1 MPALMTAFSWGVA
14 RVGVSGMAR
23 RLRGQ
28 GILESSTP
36 LRLPTFASETV
47 LAGSPRIIDL
57 RSPGEFARDH
67 LPGAVSVP
75 LFDDGQRAIVG
86 TLYKQESP
94 EAAYEAGLEM
104 VEAGMDERIER
115 ILCRKLPGA
124 EWKSCFRELAGN
136 LREQMRE
143 PSLLLQQERSLATL
157 GPEPIILH
165 CWRGGMRSQSMA
177 LLLRSMGETQ
187 VGLLEGG
194 YKAYRSQVIA
204 RLAGILPEE
213 YPFIVL
219 RGATGVGKTQILRQL
234 EERAPHS
241 TLDLEGLAG
250 HRSSVLGAVGLKPV
264 SQPRFETLLLQRLA
278 ELGVWSA
285 ETAELGLG
293 SRLAPDFGPPLPIFV
308 EGESRKVGD
317 AILPESLYAAMQ
329 QGEQLKI
336 EASVEY
342 RVNLLGVDY
351 LGPVAL
357 DGPADSAR
365 LAELA
370 TALHGLGRKLGGAR
384 VEQMQAELRAGRWRG
399 VTEQLLHLHYD
410 ALYAHGEVER
420 SYAAEFDAEDP
431 ELLAKLLAFR
441 AAACPRAPEPR

>member
-1 MPALMTAFSWGVA
+1 M
-14 RVGVSGMAR
+14 
-23 RLRGQ
+23 
-28 GILESSTP
+28 
-36 LRLPTFASETV
+36 RLPTFASETV

-104 VEAGMDERIER
+104 VEAGMDERIEK
-115 ILCRKLPGA
+115 ILCRELPGP
-124 EWKSCFRELAGN
+124 EWKSCFRELAGH

-143 PSLLLQQERSLATL
+143 PSLLLQQEHSLASL
-157 GPEPIILH
+157 GPDPIILH

-187 VGLLEGG
+187 IGLLEGG
-194 YKAYRSQVIA
+194 YKAYRSQVMA
-204 RLAGILPEE
+204 RLARISPEA

-234 EERAPHS
+234 EARAPGS

-264 SQPRFETLLLQRLA
+264 SQPRFETLLLQRLV
-278 ELGVWSA
+278 ELGVEPA
-285 ETAELGLG
+285 GCAELGLG
-293 SRLAPDFGPPLPIFV
+293 RELAPANAASHASAPALGPPLPIFV

-317 AILPESLYAAMQ
+317 AILPESLYAAMKL
-329 QGEQLKI
+329 GAQLKI

-351 LGPVAL
+351 LGPAAL
-357 DGPADSAR
+357 DGPADLAR

-370 TALHGLGRKLGGAR
+370 TALDGLSRKLGGER
-384 VEQMQAELRAGRWRG
+384 VEQMQAELRSGRWRG

-431 ELLAKLLAFR
+431 ELLSKLLAFR
-441 AAACPRAPEPR
+441 AAARPRAPEPR

>member
-1 MPALMTAFSWGVA
+1 
-14 RVGVSGMAR
+14 
-23 RLRGQ
+23 
-28 GILESSTP
+28 

-75 LFDDGQRAIVG
+75 LFDDEQRAIVG
-86 TLYKQESP
+86 MLYKQESP

-115 ILCRKLPGA
+115 ILCRELPGT
-124 EWKSCFRELAGN
+124 EWKSRFRELAGN
-136 LREQMRE
+136 LRQQMSE
-143 PSLLLQQERSLATL
+143 PSLLLQREDSLAVL
-157 GPEPIILH
+157 GAEPIILH

-177 LLLRSMGETQ
+177 LLLRSLGETQ
-187 VGLLEGG
+187 IGLLEGG
-194 YKAYRSQVIA
+194 YKAYRAQIMA
-204 RLAGILPEE
+204 DLAGFVPEDF
-213 YPFIVL
+213 PFTVL
-219 RGATGVGKTQILRQL
+219 RGATGVGKTQILCQL

-278 ELGVWSA
+278 ELGVHPRSTSGSA
-285 ETAELGLG
+285 
-293 SRLAPDFGPPLPIFV
+293 PPRPVFV
-308 EGESRKVGD
+308 EGESRKVGNV
-317 AILPESLYAAMQ
+317 ILPESLYSAMQ
-329 QGEQLKI
+329 QGGQLKI

-342 RVNLLGVDY
+342 RVNLLGLDY
-351 LGPVAL
+351 LGPAAL
-357 DGPADSAR
+357 EGAADPTR

-370 TALHGLGRKLGGAR
+370 TALNGLTRKLGGEQ
-384 VEQMQAELRAGRWRG
+384 VKQMQAELRSGRWKG
-399 VTEQLLHLHYD
+399 VTEQLFHLHYD

-431 ELLAKLLAFR
+431 ELLVKLLAFR
-441 AAACPRAPEPR
+441 AAACPPAPEPR

>member
-1 MPALMTAFSWGVA
+1 M
-14 RVGVSGMAR
+14 
-23 RLRGQ
+23 
-28 GILESSTP
+28 
-36 LRLPTFASETV
+36 RLPTFASETV

-57 RSPGEFARDH
+57 RSPGEFAHDH

-104 VEAGMDERIER
+104 VEAGMDERIEK
-115 ILCRKLPGA
+115 ILCRELPGA
-124 EWKSCFRELAGN
+124 EWKSRFRELSEH
-136 LREQMRE
+136 LRQQMSE
-143 PSLLLQQERSLATL
+143 PSLLLQQQDSLAGL
-157 GPEPIILH
+157 GSEPIILH

-177 LLLRSMGETQ
+177 LLLRSLGETQ
-187 VGLLEGG
+187 VGLLKGG

-204 RLAGILPEE
+204 SLAGHPADDF
-213 YPFIVL
+213 PFIVL

-264 SQPRFETLLLQRLA
+264 SQPRFETLLLRRLA
-278 ELGVWSA
+278 ELGIHSKD
-285 ETAELGLG
+285 G
-293 SRLAPDFGPPLPIFV
+293 SRPSQPIFV

-317 AILPESLYAAMQ
+317 VVLPESLYAAMH
-329 QGEQLKI
+329 QGTQLKVQ
-336 EASVEY
+336 ASVKY
-342 RVNLLGVDY
+342 RVELLGLDY
-351 LGPVAL
+351 LGPAAL
-357 DGPADSAR
+357 EGPADLAR

-370 TALHGLGRKLGGAR
+370 TALDGLRRKLGQGL
-384 VEQMQAELRAGRWRG
+384 VDQMQAELRSGSWRG

-410 ALYAHGEVER
+410 ALYAHGEVQR

-431 ELLAKLLAFR
+431 KLLAKLLAFR
-441 AAACPRAPEPR
+441 AAACPPTPEPR

>member
-1 MPALMTAFSWGVA
+1 M
-14 RVGVSGMAR
+14 
-23 RLRGQ
+23 
-28 GILESSTP
+28 
-36 LRLPTFASETV
+36 RLPTFASETV

-75 LFDDGQRAIVG
+75 LFDDQQRAIVG

-104 VEAGMDERIER
+104 VEAGMDERIEK
-115 ILCRKLPGA
+115 ILGRKLPGT
-124 EWKSCFRELAGN
+124 EWKSRFRELAGH
-136 LREQMRE
+136 LRQQLSE
-143 PSLLLQQERSLATL
+143 PSLLLQQEGSLTVL
-157 GPEPIILH
+157 GTDPIILH

-177 LLLRSMGETQ
+177 LLLRSLGETEI
-187 VGLLEGG
+187 GLLEGG
-194 YKAYRSQVIA
+194 YKAYRAQVIA
-204 RLAGILPEE
+204 SLHGFAPEDF
-213 YPFIVL
+213 PCVVL

-234 EERAPHS
+234 EECAPHS

-278 ELGVWSA
+278 ELGIHPRA
-285 ETAELGLG
+285 GTAPP
-293 SRLAPDFGPPLPIFV
+293 APFFV

-317 AILPESLYAAMQ
+317 VILPESLYAAMQ
-329 QGEQLKI
+329 RGEQLKI
-336 EASVEY
+336 EASVAY
-342 RVNLLGVDY
+342 RVSLLGVDY
-351 LGPVAL
+351 LGPAAL
-357 DGPADSAR
+357 EGPASSAR
-365 LAELA
+365 LSELA
-370 TALHGLGRKLGGAR
+370 VALHGLSRKLGSER

-420 SYAAEFDAEDP
+420 SYGAHFDAEDP

-441 AAACPRAPEPR
+441 AAACPPTPELR

>member
-1 MPALMTAFSWGVA
+1 
-14 RVGVSGMAR
+14 
-23 RLRGQ
+23 
-28 GILESSTP
+28 

-67 LPGAVSVP
+67 LPGAESVP
-75 LFDDGQRAIVG
+75 LFDDEQRAIVG
-86 TLYKQESP
+86 TLYKQDSP
-94 EAAYEAGLEM
+94 EAAYAAGLEM
-104 VEAGMDERIER
+104 VEAGMDERIEK
-115 ILCRKLPGA
+115 ILCRKLPNA
-124 EWKSCFRELAGN
+124 EWKTRFRELAGH
-136 LREQMRE
+136 LRQQLSE
-143 PSLLLQQERSLATL
+143 PSLLLQRESSLAAL
-157 GPEPIILH
+157 GADPIILH

-177 LLLRSMGETQ
+177 LLLRSLGETQ
-187 VGLLEGG
+187 VGLLDGG
-194 YKAYRSQVIA
+194 YKAYRSQVMA
-204 RLAGILPEE
+204 SLASLEPEDF
-213 YPFIVL
+213 PCIVL

-234 EERAPHS
+234 EEQAPDS

-278 ELGVWSA
+278 ALKIHPRGKGRPVA
-285 ETAELGLG
+285 
-293 SRLAPDFGPPLPIFV
+293 PIFI

-317 AILPESLYAAMQ
+317 AIVPESLYAAMQ

-336 EASVEY
+336 EASIAY

-351 LGPVAL
+351 LGPAAL
-357 DGPADSAR
+357 DGPADPSR

-370 TALHGLGRKLGGAR
+370 VALHGLSRKIGDDR
-384 VEQMQAELRAGRWRG
+384 VEQMQAELRAGSWRG

-410 ALYAHGEVER
+410 ALYAHGEVGR

-431 ELLAKLLAFR
+431 ELFTKLLAFR
-441 AAACPRAPEPR
+441 AAAGPPTPEHR